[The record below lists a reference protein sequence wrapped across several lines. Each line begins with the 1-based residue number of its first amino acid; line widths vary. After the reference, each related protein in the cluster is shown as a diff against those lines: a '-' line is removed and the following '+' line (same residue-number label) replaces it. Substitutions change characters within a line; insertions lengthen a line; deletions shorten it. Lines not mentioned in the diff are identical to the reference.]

1 RRIAAPPP
9 AHGRDRQ
16 GAPPREAPPA
26 SGSRPAGAAPA
37 HGCGDGAD
45 VTAEAGKSAAVSA
58 FRGFGTALPEHTI
71 DGAQSLALLADFWPR
86 LRGATPEPVTRHL
99 VAPADWLMQPRSLGE
114 TLRLYGAH
122 APPPSRLP
130 SCQSRV

>member
-1 RRIAAPPP
+1 
-9 AHGRDRQ
+9 
-16 GAPPREAPPA
+16 
-26 SGSRPAGAAPA
+26 
-37 HGCGDGAD
+37 
-45 VTAEAGKSAAVSA
+45 VTAEAGKSAAVSS

-114 TLRLYGAH
+114 TMRLYGEHAPRLARLASCQALDAARA
-122 APPPSRLP
+122 APPPSHMVISVSRNRHLP
-130 SCQSRV
+130 